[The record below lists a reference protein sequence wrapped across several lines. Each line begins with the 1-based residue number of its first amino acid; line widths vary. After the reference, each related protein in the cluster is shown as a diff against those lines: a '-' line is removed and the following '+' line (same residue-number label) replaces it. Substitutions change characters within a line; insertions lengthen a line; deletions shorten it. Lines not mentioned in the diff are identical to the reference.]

1 MVDDWEV
8 AREHITKDEEPL
20 GKGSFGLVFRG
31 VYSHPV
37 KVSLTRRL
45 VSWRTDVMFL
55 TCRVKYRAPSR
66 PSMRSPATG
75 RGLSSCTRP
84 A

>member
-37 KVSLTRRL
+37 KVRL
-45 VSWRTDVMFL
+45 DWRDWRATVL
-55 TCRVKYRAPSR
+55 TCL
-66 PSMRSPATG
+66 SPPG
-75 RGLSSCTRP
+75 
-84 A
+84 

>member
-8 AREHITKDEEPL
+8 AREQITKDEEPL

-37 KVSLTRRL
+37 KVRL
-45 VSWRTDVMFL
+45 DWRDWRATVL
-55 TCRVKYRAPSR
+55 TCY
-66 PSMRSPATG
+66 
-75 RGLSSCTRP
+75 
-84 A
+84 